1 MVLLGPKVF
10 KDLLELKA
18 QLVLRDLLV
27 NLLILELQ
35 VHKVLKDLRETQ
47 VRKEFLDRSAHRVLK
62 GIKAIRD
69 PKD

>member
-35 VHKVLKDLRETQ
+35 VHKVLKDLK
-47 VRKEFLDRSAHRVLK
+47 V
-62 GIKAIRD
+62 I
-69 PKD
+69 